1 MFAKGSIKVK
11 VNLILK
17 ILFSNKFFL
26 MIQVVT
32 TIAEIPFIA
41 NLFKPNADGTSRSLD
56 VEAVTDMLRFAM
68 DSVEKLQALYEN

>member
-1 MFAKGSIKVK
+1 
-11 VNLILK
+11 
-17 ILFSNKFFL
+17 

-56 VEAVTDMLRFAM
+56 VDAVTDMLRFAM